1 MQVSIILCTYN
12 RAGLLPRAI
21 DSVLQQTYDDWEL
34 VVVDDGSKDKTRA
47 LIDEYS
53 TKDDRISYFHQL
65 NAGLA
70 HARNTGM
77 QLAIG
82 DYLCFLDSDDEFAP
96 THLEERVQYL
106 ERSRNWNVDFLHGG
120 MKLIGPKEKR
130 YVVDLTDPSKK
141 IHLSKCHVGGTFF
154 FRRDVLKR
162 VKTFKPIPFGEDF
175 DFYTRVEKY
184 FTVRKVRYPTYIY
197 HLEAEDRLCNVY
209 TEKLMEGRR

>member
-1 MQVSIILCTYN
+1 MHVSIILCTYN
-12 RAGLLPRAI
+12 RAALLPRAI
-21 DSVLQQTYDDWEL
+21 NSVLKQTYDNWEL
-34 VVVDDGSKDKTRA
+34 IVVDDGSKDKTRA
-47 LIDEYS
+47 LVEEYS
-53 TKDDRISYFHQL
+53 KKEERISYFHQF

-70 HARNTGM
+70 SARNTGM
-77 QLAIG
+77 RLAIG

-96 THLEERVQYL
+96 LHLEERVRYL
-106 ERSRNWNVDFLHGG
+106 GRGRNWAVDFLHGG
-120 MKLIGPKEKR
+120 MKLIGSREKR

-184 FTVRKVRYPTYIY
+184 FTVRKVHYPTYIY
-197 HLEAEDRLCNVY
+197 HLEAEDRLCDVY
-209 TEKLMEGRR
+209 TEKLMMGK